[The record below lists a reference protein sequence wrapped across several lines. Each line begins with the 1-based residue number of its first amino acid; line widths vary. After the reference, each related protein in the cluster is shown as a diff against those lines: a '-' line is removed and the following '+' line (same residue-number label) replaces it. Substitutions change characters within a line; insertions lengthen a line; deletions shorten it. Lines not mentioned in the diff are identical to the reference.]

1 MEPGIK
7 KALMIAGI
15 VLLTVFLIKII
26 TNTPVSSSS
35 GSSGSSSKT
44 VVVHDNPQRYYY
56 GFNEPVHRNYNPY
69 KAQYY
74 N

>member
-1 MEPGIK
+1 MEPDIK

-15 VLLTVFLIKII
+15 VLFTVLTIHII
-26 TNTPVSSSS
+26 TNTSVESSSS
-35 GSSGSSSKT
+35 NKSSKT
-44 VVVHDNPQRYYY
+44 VVVHDNNPQRYYY

>member
-15 VLLTVFLIKII
+15 VLFTVFMIKII
-26 TNTPVSSSS
+26 TNTPVSSSN

-44 VVVHDNPQRYYY
+44 VVVHDNPHRYYY
-56 GFNEPVHRNYNPY
+56 GFGTPAANHYNGY

>member
-1 MEPGIK
+1 MEPDIK

-15 VLLTVFLIKII
+15 VLFTFLTIHII
-26 TNTPVSSSS
+26 TNTSVGSSG
-35 GSSGSSSKT
+35 GSSGSSTKT
-44 VVVHDNPQRYYY
+44 VVVHDNNPHRYYY
-56 GFNEPVHRNYNPY
+56 GYGTPHYNSY

>member
-1 MEPGIK
+1 
-7 KALMIAGI
+7 MIAGI
-15 VLLTVFLIKII
+15 VLFTILTIHII
-26 TNTPVSSSS
+26 TNTSVGSSTSS
-35 GSSGSSSKT
+35 GSTKK
-44 VVVHDNPQRYYY
+44 VVVYDNPQRYYY

>member
-1 MEPGIK
+1 MK

-15 VLLTVFLIKII
+15 VLFTVLTIHII
-26 TNTPVSSSS
+26 TNSSS
-35 GSSGSSSKT
+35 GSSSSSNKSSKT
-44 VVVHDNPQRYYY
+44 VVVHDNNPQRYYY

>member
-1 MEPGIK
+1 MEPETK
-7 KALMIAGI
+7 KALTIAGI
-15 VLLTVFLIKII
+15 VLFTIFLIKHI
-26 TNTPVSSSS
+26 TNASY
-35 GSSGSSSKT
+35 GSSGSGSSSSRSKT
-44 VVVHDNPQRYYY
+44 VVVNPNQRHYY

>member
-1 MEPGIK
+1 MK

-15 VLLTVFLIKII
+15 VLFTVLTIHII
-26 TNTPVSSSS
+26 TNSSVGSS
-35 GSSGSSSKT
+35 GGSSGSTTKT
-44 VVVHDNPQRYYY
+44 VVVHDNNPHRYYY
-56 GFNEPVHRNYNPY
+56 GYGTPATRYYNSY